1 MPKDRVESGEG
12 VGPIVSSSHLA
23 SGAMPALSE
32 MEFAMTITYNAFS
45 RWMVRCMTAAG
56 VPGLAPL
63 EVQVLHAVHHRDRTK
78 TLGDICSLLNVE
90 DTHLVTYAI
99 KKLVALELI
108 STSKR
113 GKEKTVSITKEG
125 AAAAERYR
133 EMREALLVSSIQS
146 LGVDEKDISRLAETL
161 RILSGQYDQAA
172 RVAASL

>member
-1 MPKDRVESGEG
+1 MVGKSSGEI
-12 VGPIVSSSHLA
+12 GPIVSSSQLA

-32 MEFAMTITYNAFS
+32 MEFAMTIGYNAFS
-45 RWMVRCMTAAG
+45 RWMVRCMNAT
-56 VPGLAPL
+56 GLAGLTPL
-63 EVQVLHAVHHRDRTK
+63 EVQVLHAVNHRDRTK

-99 KKLVALELI
+99 KKLLALDLI

-113 GKEKTVSITKEG
+113 GKEKTVSSTSKGVE
-125 AAAAERYR
+125 AVERYR
-133 EMREALLVSSIQS
+133 QVRETLLVESIQS
-146 LGVDEKDISRLAETL
+146 LGMNESDMSRLAETL